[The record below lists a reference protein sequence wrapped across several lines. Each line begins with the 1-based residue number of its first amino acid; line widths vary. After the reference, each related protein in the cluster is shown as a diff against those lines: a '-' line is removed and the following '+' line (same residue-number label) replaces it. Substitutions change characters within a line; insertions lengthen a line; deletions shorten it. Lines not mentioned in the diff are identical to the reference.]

1 MRRRRAARGTDLRYI
16 ARMRQHLTAALALQL
31 CIAVP
36 ALAHGVRGYP
46 IVVAPS
52 PLQQLY
58 ELALSSAWA
67 GNVSITVE
75 GDSRVIRSDGL
86 PDHDTGAFP
95 NRGNPNRISA
105 QRYDVRVPARPQLAA
120 RITALQ
126 MQSFGFAINGEPFD
140 PGAAEF
146 WNGDR
151 NWQYEAMSGA
161 VPLGLDQNNAHVQ
174 PNGAY
179 HYHGLPTGLLAH
191 FAGAKTPVL
200 VGWAADGFPI
210 YGPYGYSDANA
221 RNSPLTKLRASW
233 RVKSGAR
240 NGGPGGNHDGSFVQ
254 DYEYVPG
261 LGNLDECNGRS
272 GVTPE
277 FPAGTY
283 YYVLTDSFPYIPRCF
298 KGTPDASFARG
309 RPAGGGADFA
319 KGPPREAGKGPPP
332 EALDA
337 CRGKRDGAA
346 CTFTGRR
353 NEALSGSC
361 FTPPDGGGQLACRPD
376 RGGPPKN

>member
-1 MRRRRAARGTDLRYI
+1 MRKN
-16 ARMRQHLTAALALQL
+16 LTAALALQL

-46 IVVAPS
+46 IVAAPS

-58 ELALSSAWA
+58 DLAISAAWA
-67 GNVSITVE
+67 GNVSITID
-75 GDSRVIRSDGL
+75 GDYRLIRSDGL
-86 PDHDTGAFP
+86 PDHDTGTFP

-105 QRYDVRVPARPQLAA
+105 QHYEVRVPARPQLAA
-120 RITALQ
+120 RDTALQ
-126 MQSFGFAINGEPFD
+126 LQSFGFAINGVPFD

-151 NWQYEAMSGA
+151 NWQYEAMSGT

-179 HYHGLPTGLLAH
+179 HYHGLPTGLLAR

-210 YGPYGYSDANA
+210 YGPYDYSDASA
-221 RNSPLTKLRASW
+221 RNSPLTKMRASW

-240 NGGPGGNHDGSFVQ
+240 NGGPGGSYDGSFVQ
-254 DYEYVPG
+254 DYEYVAG
-261 LGNLDECNGRS
+261 LGSLDECNGRS

-277 FPAGTY
+277 FPSGIY
-283 YYVLTDSFPYIPRCF
+283 HYVLTDTFPFIPRCF
-298 KGTPDASFARG
+298 RGTPDQSFARG
-309 RPAGGGADFA
+309 RPAGGDAGKGAQ
-319 KGPPREAGKGPPP
+319 REPGKGPPP

-337 CRGKRDGAA
+337 CRGKSNGAA
-346 CTFTGRR
+346 CYFSGRQ

-361 FTPPDGGGQLACRPD
+361 FTPPDASGQPACRPD
-376 RGGPPKN
+376 RGGPGKR